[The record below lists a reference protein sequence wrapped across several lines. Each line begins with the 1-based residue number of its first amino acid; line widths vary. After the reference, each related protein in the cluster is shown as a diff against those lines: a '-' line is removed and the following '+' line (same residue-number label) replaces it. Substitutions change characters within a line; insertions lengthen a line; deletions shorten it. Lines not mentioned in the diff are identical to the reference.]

1 MFSFDFYITED
12 NSVELFYTEIDL
24 EEAAEKV
31 FGEDYDESDLDGRE
45 LNEIPKLVELAQ
57 DSAIDEYKGY

>member
-57 DSAIDEYKGY
+57 DSAIEEYRGY